1 MYLKTGII
9 MLLGIILL
17 ASCSHKKPR
26 YEKVSPE
33 KEDQLEVSMKRYEKD
48 LFTIPPNK
56 LEAKLPELQ
65 NHYSYFLGDESISDQ
80 QFKRLYDYVTDPLI
94 NELYDKT
101 TEVYPDNKWL
111 SRELNNMFSYFLHYF
126 PEKNVPQVYTYVS
139 GIAYE
144 HPVEYSDDVLIIA
157 LDMYLGGDFKPYQ
170 KAGIPA
176 YKRRRMAKPYLA
188 VDVTK
193 ALAEHYLPSQTAR
206 GTLINQMIYYGK
218 QHYFADALLP
228 HTHDTLK
235 IKYSPGQ
242 LAWCKKSEKQLWAFI
257 IENELLF
264 SGRQSKYQ
272 KLLSEGPFTSE
283 FGKESPPRIGHWIGW
298 KIVRK
303 FMENNPDVSLKKM
316 MAINDAQ
323 MILEK
328 SGYKP

>member
-17 ASCSHKKPR
+17 ASCGHKKPR

-33 KEDQLEVSMKRYEKD
+33 KEDQLEVSMKRYEQD
-48 LFTIPPNK
+48 LFTIPPGK
-56 LEAKLPELQ
+56 LEEQLPELQ
-65 NHYSYFLGDESISDQ
+65 NHYSYFLGDEAISEQ

-94 NELYDKT
+94 IELYEKT
-101 TEVYPDNKWL
+101 KEVYPDNEWL
-111 SRELNNMFSYFLHYF
+111 YQELTSLFSYFRHYF
-126 PEKNVPQVYTYVS
+126 PEKAIPQVYTYVS

-144 HPVEYSDDVLIIA
+144 TPVEYADNVLIIA
-157 LDMYLGGDFKPYQ
+157 LDMYLGSDFKPYQ
-170 KAGIPA
+170 EAGIPA
-176 YKRRRMAKPYLA
+176 YQRKRMEKPYLA
-188 VDVTK
+188 VDISK
-193 ALAEHYLPSQTAR
+193 ALAEHYLPSQTSR
-206 GTLINQMIYYGK
+206 GKLIDQIIHHGK
-218 QHYFADALLP
+218 KHYFADALLP
-228 HTHDTLK
+228 QTHDSLK
-235 IKYSPGQ
+235 IKYSPEQ

-264 SGRQSKYQ
+264 SGRHSKYQ

-298 KIVRK
+298 QIIRE
-303 FMENNPDVSLKKM
+303 FMENNPDVSLKEM